1 MPLNHRES
9 DHYAEEWRGNRVD
22 YQLEIR
28 ALRLARPLIISLD
41 VGQDQALNTRGM
53 MFHHQLSGRAPMIM
67 SDNSGALDA
76 QPVHQSHNHFH
87 LIGKPIIV
95 VESHHRVAETEQIRR
110 DDSITPCQKW
120 NDVAPFE

>member
-1 MPLNHRES
+1 MPLNRRES
-9 DHYAEEWRGNRVD
+9 NHYAEEWRGNRVD

-28 ALRLARPLIISLD
+28 ALRLARPLIIGLD

-76 QPVHQSHNHFH
+76 QPIHQSHNHFH
-87 LIGKPIIV
+87 LIRKLVIIV
-95 VESHHRVAETEQIRR
+95 EPYNRVAEPEQIRR
-110 DDSITPCQKW
+110 DNPITRRQKR